1 MSFLPGFECDIFI
14 SYSHVDNRALTE
26 GQKGWIDS
34 FHQALEVRLSQV
46 LGSDPQFFRDPKL
59 AGNDYFESVL
69 TGTLQRT
76 AILVSI
82 VSPRYVESE
91 WCIREFKLFTD
102 VAKSTGG
109 LRVGDKSRIFK
120 VMKFPVEDNPH
131 PELDGLLGYEFFTWD
146 PDSGIPRELSPER
159 GEDSRLG
166 FIQKVDDLALHIR
179 ELLKSFNP
187 ESTVVRRVA
196 ASGETIYLAET
207 TYDLQEE
214 RDTIKREL
222 EQRGHTVL
230 PDMNLPHSP
239 EFRGVVQEQ
248 LARAGLSVHLI
259 GGNYSVIPESE
270 SESTVALQYRLAG
283 ERLNGG
289 GFSRIVWMPPDLTP
303 KDERQERLV
312 EYLHTDPEA
321 QVGTELLQTGVEELK
336 TTIRDMLERRRQLA
350 PPAVEA
356 GGHQRIYLVC
366 DGRDRDAVVPIED
379 FLFDQGFEVVL
390 PAMEGAEIEI
400 REDHKEN
407 LLMCDAVLIYC
418 GAASE
423 AWLRAQ
429 LRELMKAPGFGRE
442 KPMLARAIYLGAPPS
457 PAKERFRT
465 REAEVIRGAEP
476 FSPPS
481 LASFIGALRGSK
493 ADA

>member
-1 MSFLPGFECDIFI
+1 MSFLPDFECDIFI
-14 SYSHVDNRALTE
+14 SYAHVDNRSLTE
-26 GQKGWIDS
+26 GQRGWIDS

-46 LGSDPQFFRDPKL
+46 LGADPQFFRDPKL

-69 TGTLQRT
+69 TGKLQRT

-91 WCIREFKLFTD
+91 WCIRELKVFTD
-102 VAKSTGG
+102 VAESSGG
-109 LRVGDKSRIFK
+109 LRVGDRSRIFK
-120 VMKFPVEDNPH
+120 VMKFPVDENPH
-131 PELDGLLGYEFFTWD
+131 PELDGLLGYEFYTWD
-146 PDSGIPRELSPER
+146 PETGTPRELSPDR
-159 GEDSRLG
+159 GEEARLG

-187 ESTVVRRVA
+187 DSTVVKRVA
-196 ASGETIYLAET
+196 PSGETIYLAET

-214 RDTIKREL
+214 RDAIKREL

-230 PDMNLPHSP
+230 PDINLPHSP
-239 EFRGVVQEQ
+239 EFRSVVQGQ
-248 LARAGLSVHLI
+248 LGRCGLSVHLI
-259 GGNYSVIPESE
+259 GGNYSVIPETE

-289 GFSRIVWMPPDLTP
+289 FSRIVWMPPDLAP
-303 KDERQERLV
+303 RDERQTRFV

-321 QVGTELLQTGVEELK
+321 QAGTELLQTGVEELK
-336 TTIRDMLERRRQLA
+336 TTIRDMLERKREL
-350 PPAVEA
+350 PPPVPDAD
-356 GGHQRIYLVC
+356 GHERVYLVC
-366 DGRDRDAVVPIED
+366 DGSDRDAVMPIED
-379 FLFDQGFEVVL
+379 YLFDQGFEVVL
-390 PAMEGAEIEI
+390 PAMEGDEIEI

-418 GAASE
+418 GEASE

-429 LRELMKAPGFGRE
+429 LRELMKAPGFGRDT
-442 KPMLARAIYLGAPPS
+442 PMLAKAIYLGEPMS

-465 REAEVIRGAEP
+465 REAEVIKGGIK
-476 FSPPS
+476 FSPDS
-481 LASFIGALRGSK
+481 LASFIGALRG
-493 ADA
+493 ARPA